1 MNSDNNSV
9 SYSYVLNFDNYTST
23 TSSRIFVPLETLNSW
38 SFIPDDIENREQE
51 VIFPFEFSEKD
62 SSLYV
67 LPEGFEIE
75 SMPSAES
82 LDYDFANYSI
92 DFEITDEGNLL
103 MKRELIFE
111 KNELP
116 AESYKSFREFF
127 IQVSKADNSQLVL
140 VKKS

>member
-1 MNSDNNSV
+1 
-9 SYSYVLNFDNYTST
+9 
-23 TSSRIFVPLETLNSW
+23 
-38 SFIPDDIENREQE
+38 
-51 VIFPFEFSEKD
+51 
-62 SSLYV
+62 
-67 LPEGFEIE
+67 
-75 SMPSAES
+75 
-82 LDYDFANYSI
+82 
-92 DFEITDEGNLL
+92 